1 MPRYELIS
9 FKLCPFVQRSTITLE
24 EKGVPYSIEYID
36 LADKPAW
43 FLALSPTGK
52 VPLLRVHDDDG
63 QETVL
68 FESAVINEYVDEASG
83 GSLLPRDPLRKAQ
96 QRAMIEFA
104 SLALADAWRLSVTTD
119 AAELDKS
126 RAELVRKLGRFES
139 HVVGPLY
146 AGQDF
151 SLLDSAVIPLLLRCG
166 WMLEVMPEL
175 DLFAGLPKVA
185 AWWAASVERP
195 SVVRSAVPDIRAL
208 FHDYMRGKRG
218 AGKDIPAGLL
228 GQRLAA

>member
-24 EKGVPYSIEYID
+24 EKGVPYSIEYIE

-52 VPLLRVHDDDG
+52 VPLLRVHDDEG
-63 QETVL
+63 RETVL
-68 FESAVINEYVDEASG
+68 FESAVINEYVDETSG
-83 GSLLPRDPLRKAQ
+83 NPLLPRDPLRRAQ

-104 SLALADAWRLSVTTD
+104 SLALGDAWKVSVTAD

-126 RAELVRKLGRFES
+126 RAELVRKLARFEE

-146 AGQDF
+146 AGEQF

-166 WMLEVMPEL
+166 WMVEVMPEL
-175 DLFAGLPKVA
+175 ELFRGLPKVE

-195 SVVRSAVPDIRAL
+195 SVLRSAVPDIRAR

-218 AGKDIPAGLL
+218 AGKDIPPGLI
-228 GQRLAA
+228 GQRLG